1 MNVEKLS
8 FWVAQIAPPLC
19 LAWFIMPD
27 EKATGPSLSFM
38 AGMIWLFVFF
48 SAISLLKKLF
58 SNKSKKATLTRPL
71 LTLMIASSV
80 ICFAFY
86 TRTLAYQE
94 MEVIYQQFKGKCLL
108 HEACPAQAVGW
119 LATKSESGTFYR
131 KQVGKIYTYPL
142 TYSKEADGFTL
153 SLYIALDW
161 DKNYRFSLSKPEEM
175 NIYVQY

>member
-27 EKATGPSLSFM
+27 EKATGPSLNFM
-38 AGMIWLFVFF
+38 VGMIWLFVFF
-48 SAISLLKKLF
+48 SAISLLKKFF

-71 LTLMIASSV
+71 LTLIIASSV
-80 ICFAFY
+80 ICLASY

-94 MEVIYQQFKGKCLL
+94 AEAMYQQFKSECLL
-108 HEACPAQAVGW
+108 HKTCPDQAVGW
-119 LATKSESGTFYR
+119 QVTKSESGTFYR

-142 TYSKEADGFTL
+142 MYSKEVDGFTL
-153 SLYIALDW
+153 SLHITLDW
-161 DKNYRFSLSKPEEM
+161 DKNYRFSFSKPEEM
-175 NIYVQY
+175 RVDTHY